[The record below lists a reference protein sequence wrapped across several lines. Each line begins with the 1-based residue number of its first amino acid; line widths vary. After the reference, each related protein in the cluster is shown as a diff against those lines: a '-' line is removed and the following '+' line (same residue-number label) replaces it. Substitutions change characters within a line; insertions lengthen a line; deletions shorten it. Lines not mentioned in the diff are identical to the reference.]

1 MIDTTS
7 RWRKRGLLLWLV
19 GALFLAAA
27 GCAGSR
33 GAAPRPPVPTDERL
47 PGAGRA
53 LPSEQ
58 NPVAPS
64 APSAFPD
71 YPYEARAGAG
81 AGPATSG
88 APQTPAATEASGSPG
103 GREAAREGSIP
114 VPATPARP
122 PAVTPAETF
131 YTVQIEALTSAER
144 ARALQNALG
153 STLGAPARVDREDD
167 LYKVRVGMFPREAA
181 AESVRRE
188 AVARG
193 HVDARIV
200 TVEGRDGG
208 GVR

>member
-1 MIDTTS
+1 MIDTTF
-7 RWRKRGLLLWLV
+7 RRRERALLLWLA
-19 GALFLAAA
+19 GPLLLAVA

-33 GAAPRPPVPTDERL
+33 GAASRPPVPTDERL

-53 LPSEQ
+53 LPSEE

-64 APSAFPD
+64 APAAFPD

-81 AGPATSG
+81 SVPTNSG
-88 APQTPAATEASGSPG
+88 APATPAGPEASGRPG
-103 GREAAREGSIP
+103 GTEAAAEGSIP

-131 YTVQIEALTSAER
+131 YTVQIEALTTAER
-144 ARALQNALG
+144 ARALQDALG
-153 STLGAPARVDREDD
+153 SALGAPARVDREDG
-167 LYKVRVGMFPREAA
+167 LYKVRVGMFPRETA

-193 HVDARIV
+193 HVDAKIV
-200 TVEGRDGG
+200 AVPGRTGE